1 MYGARSKFSRGKS
14 TWAFSFDSCSEPR
27 QVNRLRCRQ
36 RTGGNDCS
44 LVFLTVLA
52 TLPQWSH
59 EYIAEPD
66 RISSRVCT
74 AKHCWSVAQPPGP
87 SPGSTVS
94 PASGEG
100 RLFSFEKQTRVWAS
114 ITDGIVKEMSK
125 KGSSEVF
132 VWPHRR
138 QWIRLRTVPPN
149 KRHTG
154 SKGNPNSRFMTDKHS
169 NPRRLASDML
179 WSARVLGFNSALP
192 GFESWWMAWGKTVSS
207 RFSPRSS
214 GRPSDDCS
222 KVLHEDVR
230 LSSFPCFLLLDRH
243 GRQKQPFLWRTAPQR
258 EMMTCPSLSAFSI
271 ATFSL
276 HDKVLLLLF
285 PTVGDPSLANPSAS
299 PMVSVTQCCA
309 G

>member
-87 SPGSTVS
+87 SPGSTAS

-100 RLFSFEKQTRVWAS
+100 RVFSFEKQTLGV
-114 ITDGIVKEMSK
+114 GIDNWWYSQRNVQEGLLRSVCMTTSKAVDQVK
-125 KGSSEVF
+125 SSS
-132 VWPHRR
+132 
-138 QWIRLRTVPPN
+138 T
-149 KRHTG
+149 K
-154 SKGNPNSRFMTDKHS
+154 
-169 NPRRLASDML
+169 
-179 WSARVLGFNSALP
+179 
-192 GFESWWMAWGKTVSS
+192 
-207 RFSPRSS
+207 
-214 GRPSDDCS
+214 
-222 KVLHEDVR
+222 
-230 LSSFPCFLLLDRH
+230 
-243 GRQKQPFLWRTAPQR
+243 
-258 EMMTCPSLSAFSI
+258 
-271 ATFSL
+271 
-276 HDKVLLLLF
+276 
-285 PTVGDPSLANPSAS
+285 
-299 PMVSVTQCCA
+299 
-309 G
+309 